1 MADFQSITQAF
12 VQQFDRSLQH
22 EAQQKESRL
31 MKAVSDKGMITGE
44 SFTHN
49 RLASVEMDESNVR
62 LAQTVLSPID
72 HSTRIAT
79 MKDFYKA
86 LALDEFDV
94 PKMLINP
101 VTGGDYMAVLIAA
114 WNRKCDKII
123 YDALLGTVTLKS
135 GSTVTLPA
143 GQKILAGG
151 TGFTKAKA
159 IQARK
164 LFRANEADNHAGEEL
179 NCIYTSE
186 MLEDILSDT
195 TLTSADFMAVKML
208 QEGDVAARWMGI
220 NWIPFEGV
228 TTAAGESTTAMFT
241 KRAIKF
247 GKGLQK
253 GNVSP
258 RPDLRDAIQVSMKAS
273 AGAVRTDE
281 DYVVQIAFTV

>member
-1 MADFQSITQAF
+1 MADFNSINQAF
-12 VQQFDRSLQH
+12 VQMFDKALQH

-31 MKAVSDKGMITGE
+31 MRAVTDKGTITGE

-49 RLASVEMDESNVR
+49 RLASVEMDDSNTR

-101 VTGGDYMAVLIAA
+101 VTGGDYMAVLLAA
-114 WNRKCDKII
+114 WNRKCDRII

-135 GSTVTLPA
+135 GGTVALPA

-151 TGFTKAKA
+151 TGFTKAKV

-164 LFRANEADNHAGEEL
+164 LFRQNEADNHAGEEL
-179 NCIYTSE
+179 SCIYTGE

-208 QEGDVAARWMGI
+208 QEGDVASKWMGI
-220 NWIPFEGV
+220 NWVPFENV
-228 TTAAGESTTAMFT
+228 IAGGGSSTTVMFT
-241 KRAIKF
+241 KRALKF
-247 GKGLQK
+247 GKGLQR

-258 RPDLRDAIQVSMKAS
+258 RPDLRDAIQVSMKGS

-281 DYVVQIAFTV
+281 DYVVQIDFTI